1 MQISNDQGAGS
12 ELSLKKAVARTNQP
26 GSSGLRYPG
35 LPLSFRA
42 GGRSLGPHP
51 IRGPRAGPCQLSI
64 RGRRRRHSESQ
75 YSFAAGVPCARHPV
89 LGAPRGPRCLRHGSC
104 DAVTCAV
111 TCSAV
116 IKRTPGHSES
126 GKWIQDVAVNF
137 TQEEWALL
145 DPSQKNLYRDVMQ
158 ETFRKFISVGKKWKD
173 QNIEDQH
180 KHPRR
185 TLRHIRADTGHQPCK
200 CQKFG
205 EKPYKHK
212 QRGKALSDS
221 HCFQAHERPHA
232 REKPFDC
239 KECGKSFI
247 SPANIRRHM
256 VMHSGDGPCKCK
268 FCGKGLDCL
277 S

>member
-75 YSFAAGVPCARHPV
+75 YSFAAGVRCARHPV
-89 LGAPRGPRCLRHGSC
+89 LGAPRGSRCLRHGSC

-126 GKWIQDVAVNF
+126 GKWIPVLIQDVAVNF
-137 TQEEWALL
+137 TQEERALL
-145 DPSQKNLYRDVMQ
+145 DPSQKNLYRDAMQ
-158 ETFRKFISVGKKWKD
+158 ETFRKFISVEILWERASLRVQKVASVEKLS
-173 QNIEDQH
+173 
-180 KHPRR
+180 PRFR
-185 TLRHIRADTGHQPCK
+185 KTC
-200 CQKFG
+200 
-205 EKPYKHK
+205 
-212 QRGKALSDS
+212 
-221 HCFQAHERPHA
+221 
-232 REKPFDC
+232 
-239 KECGKSFI
+239 
-247 SPANIRRHM
+247 
-256 VMHSGDGPCKCK
+256 
-268 FCGKGLDCL
+268 
-277 S
+277 

>member
-185 TLRHIRADTGHQPCK
+185 TLRNFMGESLFESTEGSQCEKLSPRF
-200 CQKFG
+200 QKT
-205 EKPYKHK
+205 
-212 QRGKALSDS
+212 
-221 HCFQAHERPHA
+221 C
-232 REKPFDC
+232 
-239 KECGKSFI
+239 
-247 SPANIRRHM
+247 
-256 VMHSGDGPCKCK
+256 
-268 FCGKGLDCL
+268 
-277 S
+277 